1 MAFTRANPLSVE
13 AIAHRLRA
21 TRETTGLTQSQF
33 ADRAG
38 IARDIY
44 NEWESAKDRPG
55 LDEAMRLRAV
65 YGVTL
70 DWIYLG
76 DGSRLPKRLPSES
89 HISSVLIARIQ
100 RPRKPASDW
109 GHRADL
115 AKHP

>member
-1 MAFTRANPLSVE
+1 MAPANPLSIE

-38 IARDIY
+38 IAQDTY
-44 NEWESAKDRPG
+44 NQWESAMGRPG
-55 LDEAMRLRAV
+55 LDEAMRLRAA

-76 DGSRLPKRLPSES
+76 DASRLPRPPRSES
-89 HISSVLIARIQ
+89 HVPSILIARIQ
-100 RPRKPASDW
+100 RPRRPASD
-109 GHRADL
+109 
-115 AKHP
+115 